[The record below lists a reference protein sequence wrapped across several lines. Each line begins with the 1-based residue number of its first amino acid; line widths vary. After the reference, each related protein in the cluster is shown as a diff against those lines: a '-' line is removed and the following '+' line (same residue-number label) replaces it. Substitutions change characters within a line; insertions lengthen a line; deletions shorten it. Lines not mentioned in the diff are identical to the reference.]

1 MFIPIDLLMQSNSSE
16 QRGDILIVDDLA
28 DNLRLLSSN
37 LSSYGYRTRAV
48 KNGSMA
54 LIGARAMPPD
64 LLLLD
69 IRMPEMDGY
78 EVCRQLKADPQLR
91 EIPIIFLSALDETED
106 KVRAFQAGGVD
117 YITKPFQMEEVLARV
132 NTQLTIQ
139 TLKKQV
145 AAQQQQLDQLLSPP
159 AEFPASKQTAGIHQD
174 ISEALATILN
184 YTDRLSQSPAIDPE
198 QLAALRTI
206 HQAGERLA
214 ELVALLG

>member
-1 MFIPIDLLMQSNSSE
+1 MQSNSSE

-54 LIGARAMPPD
+54 LIGAKAMPPD
-64 LLLLD
+64 LILLD

-91 EIPIIFLSALDETED
+91 DIPIIFLSALDETED
-106 KVRAFQAGGVD
+106 KVRAFQAGGAD

-139 TLKKQV
+139 VLKRQV
-145 AAQQQQLDQLLSPP
+145 AEQQQQLNQLLTP
-159 AEFPASKQTAGIHQD
+159 AAELPTSQPTDQIQQD
-174 ISEALATILN
+174 MSEAIATILD
-184 YTDRLSQSPAIDPE
+184 YSDRLSQYPAIDPE
-198 QLAALRTI
+198 QLTALRTI
-206 HQAGERLA
+206 HQAGEKLLQ
-214 ELVALLG
+214 LVALLG